1 MPAIKKLIN
10 RVGDNML
17 AFYTTLEGNPT
28 LSVKDKGQVLS
39 RVYKMID
46 TPQTAVLFQTANVK
60 KAPQTLDVPKI
71 ALNFG

>member
-17 AFYTTLEGNPT
+17 AFYTTLEGNPA

-46 TPQTAVLFQTANVK
+46 TPKTAAVFQTANVN

-71 ALNFG
+71 ALNFR